1 MYLVLFRSQV
11 VRLMLRPLKELCDQ
25 ILVTLNNMI
34 VGHLRLSFLALSI
47 LLSHFDQLKF
57 LEEFLFFLLS
67 F

>member
-1 MYLVLFRSQV
+1 
-11 VRLMLRPLKELCDQ
+11 
-25 ILVTLNNMI
+25 
-34 VGHLRLSFLALSI
+34 LSFLALSI